1 MEDTPPQKDFEPFR
15 IKEKV
20 GDMMKYGM
28 PITYGFSRRNKELAD
43 EIRRS
48 MLTMYRLTV
57 KIEKKYFKKT
67 TAQDLGEELA
77 VLRHLVRVAAGK
89 DCGGPE
95 CAPPLAR
102 RREEVW
108 SRMSGGFGRM
118 IGGYLKG
125 LSS

>member
-67 TAQDLGEELA
+67 TTQDHDP
-77 VLRHLVRVAAGK
+77 R
-89 DCGGPE
+89 P
-95 CAPPLAR
+95 R
-102 RREEVW
+102 RRT
-108 SRMSGGFGRM
+108 GRAAAFDTDGRRQRLQRPQICPTPYAAPRRSM
-118 IGGYLKG
+118 EPHER
-125 LSS
+125 

>member
-48 MLTMYRLTV
+48 MLTMV
-57 KIEKKYFKKT
+57 SI
-67 TAQDLGEELA
+67 
-77 VLRHLVRVAAGK
+77 LRRI
-89 DCGGPE
+89 
-95 CAPPLAR
+95 
-102 RREEVW
+102 
-108 SRMSGGFGRM
+108 S
-118 IGGYLKG
+118 
-125 LSS
+125 

>member
-57 KIEKKYFKKT
+57 KIEKKYFKKRNT
-67 TAQDLGEELA
+67 SRKPRPKTST
-77 VLRHLVRVAAGK
+77 K
-89 DCGGPE
+89 NWPCCG
-95 CAPPLAR
+95 
-102 RREEVW
+102 
-108 SRMSGGFGRM
+108 
-118 IGGYLKG
+118 I
-125 LSS
+125 

>member
-57 KIEKKYFKKT
+57 KKRLKRNTSRKPRPKT
-67 TAQDLGEELA
+67 ST
-77 VLRHLVRVAAGK
+77 K
-89 DCGGPE
+89 NWPCCG
-95 CAPPLAR
+95 
-102 RREEVW
+102 
-108 SRMSGGFGRM
+108 
-118 IGGYLKG
+118 I
-125 LSS
+125 

>member
-67 TAQDLGEELA
+67 TTQDLDE
-77 VLRHLVRVAAGK
+77 AAFDTDGRRQRLQRPQI
-89 DCGGPE
+89 CPTPYA
-95 CAPPLAR
+95 APR
-102 RREEVW
+102 RSMEPHER
-108 SRMSGGFGRM
+108 
-118 IGGYLKG
+118 
-125 LSS
+125 

>member
-20 GDMMKYGM
+20 GDMMKCGM

-67 TAQDLGEELA
+67 TTQDLDEELA
-77 VLRHLVRVAAGK
+77 VLRHLIRMPPTRITAA
-89 DCGGPE
+89 PNM
-95 CAPPLAR
+95 PHPLRGTKKKYGAA
-102 RREEVW
+102 
-108 SRMSGGFGRM
+108 
-118 IGGYLKG
+118 
-125 LSS
+125 